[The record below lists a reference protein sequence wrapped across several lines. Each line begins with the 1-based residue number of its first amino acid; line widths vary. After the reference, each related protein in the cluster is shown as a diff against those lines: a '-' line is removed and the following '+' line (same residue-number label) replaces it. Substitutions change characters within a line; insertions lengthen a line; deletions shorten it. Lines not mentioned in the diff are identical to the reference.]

1 MENNALETDP
11 LANAAAAGPE
21 HDYTTVVGLLS
32 AYSAVAIR
40 LVDYQQAADVVLL
53 EYAAKHR
60 LEIAALQERQNSLA
74 EQMELI
80 ARRHP
85 EWFAERKSVVT
96 PCGTIKLTASTRL
109 VVTND
114 ELAIALIQKYYAEI
128 SGLYLRFS
136 TELNLE
142 ALEALTDAELARLK
156 IARISAENFSVV
168 PAKANLGKA
177 IKAAVAKEGCK

>member
-32 AYSAVAIR
+32 A
-40 LVDYQQAADVVLL
+40 
-53 EYAAKHR
+53 AK
-60 LEIAALQERQNSLA
+60 LAL
-74 EQMELI
+74 ELI